1 MTGRLS
7 LIGTPIGNLG
17 DITYRAVL
25 RLKEV
30 SRIYAEDTRRTRVL
44 LSHLGI
50 EGKKLLSLNA
60 HATERTLK
68 AAVEILTAG
77 EDIALVTDAGMP
89 GVSDPGTELV
99 RGARAAGI
107 EIEVLPGPSAVTA
120 AVALSGLVDGPFTF
134 IGFLPRKGTKRK
146 EALHR
151 LARSPIPVVLFESPH
166 RMKETLC
173 DLAEACEANRLVVI
187 CRELTKKFEETLVLP
202 LAEASSDDFREIW
215 QGEFT
220 LVLDRAPADSQG
232 DEVEEFDFA
241 AHAKRLLDSGASLKD
256 VTATLVRELQ
266 KRGEKASRRT
276 VYQSVLS
283 LHAPPHPTPDEDRAR
298 ARIKDE

>member
-17 DITYRAVL
+17 DMTYRAVE

-30 SRIYAEDTRRTRVL
+30 GRIYAEDTRRTRVL

-60 HATERTLK
+60 HSTERTL
-68 AAVEILTAG
+68 ATAVEILSGG
-77 EDIALVTDAGMP
+77 EDVALVTDAGMP

-120 AVALSGLVDGPFTF
+120 AVALCGLVDGPFTF
-134 IGFLPRKGTKRK
+134 AAFLPRKGTKRK
-146 EALHR
+146 EALTR
-151 LARSPIPVVLFESPH
+151 IARSPIPVVLFESPH
-166 RMKETLC
+166 RMKETLS
-173 DLAEACEANRLVVI
+173 DLSSVCESTRQVAI
-187 CRELTKKFEETLVLP
+187 CRELTKRFEETLVSSI
-202 LAEASSDDFREIW
+202 AEVSAADFRELW

-220 LVLDRAPADSQG
+220 LVLDRAPSDSQAE
-232 DEVEEFDFA
+232 EVEEFDFESHA
-241 AHAKRLLDSGASLKD
+241 ALLLDSGASLKD
-256 VTATLVRELQ
+256 ATATLVRQLQ
-266 KRGEKASRRT
+266 KRGEKASRRA
-276 VYQSVLS
+276 VYQRVLA
-283 LHAPPHPTPDEDRAR
+283 LHDSREETGENNESSHLPPSR
-298 ARIKDE
+298 

>member
-17 DITYRAVL
+17 DITYRAVERL
-25 RLKEV
+25 REV
-30 SRIYAEDTRRTRVL
+30 GRIYAEDTRRTRVL

-60 HATERTLK
+60 HSTERTL
-68 AAVEILTAG
+68 ATAVEILSSG
-77 EDIALVTDAGMP
+77 ENVALVTDAGMP

-120 AVALSGLVDGPFTF
+120 AVALCGLIDGPFTF
-134 IGFLPRKGTKRK
+134 SGFLPRKGTKRK
-146 EALHR
+146 EALGR
-151 LARSPIPVVLFESPH
+151 LARSAVPVILFESPH
-166 RMKETLC
+166 RMKETLS
-173 DLAEACEANRLVVI
+173 DLSSVCESTRQVAI
-187 CRELTKKFEETLVLP
+187 CRELTKKFEETLVLSI
-202 LAEASSDDFREIW
+202 AEAAADDFRELW

-220 LVLDRAPADSQG
+220 LVIDRAPADSQAE
-232 DEVEEFDFA
+232 DAAEFDFES
-241 AHAKRLLDSGASLKD
+241 HAKQLLDSGASLKD
-256 VTATLVRELQ
+256 VTATLVRQLQ

-276 VYQSVLS
+276 VYQRVLT
-283 LHAPPHPTPDEDRAR
+283 LPGCPDEASE
-298 ARIKDE
+298 KDE

>member
-17 DITYRAVL
+17 DITYRAVQ
-25 RLKEV
+25 RLTEV

-44 LSHLGI
+44 LSHLGL

-60 HATERTLK
+60 HSTERTL
-68 AAVEILTAG
+68 ATAVEILSSG

-120 AVALSGLVDGPFTF
+120 AVALCGLVDGPFTF
-134 IGFLPRKGTKRK
+134 VGFLPRKGTKRK
-146 EALHR
+146 DALTR
-151 LARSPIPVVLFESPH
+151 AARSPVPVILFESPH
-166 RMKETLC
+166 RMKETLN
-173 DLAEACEANRLVVI
+173 DFSSVCESTRQVAV
-187 CRELTKKFEETLVLP
+187 CRELTKKFEETLVLSIKE
-202 LAEASSDDFREIW
+202 LSAEEFREKW

-220 LVLDRAPADSQG
+220 LVIDRSPEDSQT
-232 DEVEEFDFA
+232 EEMAEFDFSVR
-241 AHAKRLLDSGASLKD
+241 AKQLLDSGASLKD
-256 VTATLVRELQ
+256 VTAALVREIQ
-266 KRGEKASRRT
+266 KRGEKASRRA
-276 VYQSVLS
+276 VYQRVLA
-283 LHAPPHPTPDEDRAR
+283 LYEAEQAAAERG
-298 ARIKDE
+298 E

>member
-17 DITYRAVL
+17 DITYRAASRL
-25 RLKEV
+25 REV

-60 HATERTLK
+60 HATERTL
-68 AAVEILTAG
+68 ATAVEILTTG

-89 GVSDPGTELV
+89 GVSDPGAELV
-99 RGARAAGI
+99 RGARAAGVA
-107 EIEVLPGPSAVTA
+107 IEVLPGPSAVTA

-134 IGFLPRKGTKRK
+134 VGFLPRKGTKRK

-151 LARSPIPVVLFESPH
+151 VARSPIPVVLFESPH
-166 RMKETLC
+166 RMKETMSELS
-173 DLAEACEANRLVVI
+173 EVCESSRLVAI

-202 LAEASSDDFREIW
+202 LAEASADDFREQW

-220 LVLDRAPADSQG
+220 LVIDRAPADAQG
-232 DEVEEFDFA
+232 EGTEEFDFT

-256 VTATLVRELQ
+256 ATATLVRELQ

-283 LHAPPHPTPDEDRAR
+283 LHAPPDEANEKDR
-298 ARIKDE
+298 